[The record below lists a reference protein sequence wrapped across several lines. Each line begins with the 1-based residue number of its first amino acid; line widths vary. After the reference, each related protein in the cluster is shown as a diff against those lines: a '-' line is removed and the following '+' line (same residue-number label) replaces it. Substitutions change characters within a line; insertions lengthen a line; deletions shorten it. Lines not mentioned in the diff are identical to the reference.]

1 MTFRLGEAR
10 KAWRLPLFFVL
21 RSTPTHARPGRPCLS
36 HGGLIMQVRSRQL
49 SSRAEIFSRVCLPV
63 LFFLFSSSLSPQP
76 LYAQGGINYTGNGG
90 RQTIQ
95 GRIYFPSGRSSD
107 LMGMKIRLESAGSG
121 SGDLVTL
128 ADPNGTFA
136 FKNLTGG
143 TYY

>member
-1 MTFRLGEAR
+1 MQIRSSGERL
-10 KAWRLPLFFVL
+10 
-21 RSTPTHARPGRPCLS
+21 
-36 HGGLIMQVRSRQL
+36 SRAQIV
-49 SSRAEIFSRVCLPV
+49 SSRSSFLV
-63 LFFLFSSSLSPQP
+63 LLFLFSSSLSPQH

-95 GRIYFPSGRSSD
+95 GRIYFPSGRTSD